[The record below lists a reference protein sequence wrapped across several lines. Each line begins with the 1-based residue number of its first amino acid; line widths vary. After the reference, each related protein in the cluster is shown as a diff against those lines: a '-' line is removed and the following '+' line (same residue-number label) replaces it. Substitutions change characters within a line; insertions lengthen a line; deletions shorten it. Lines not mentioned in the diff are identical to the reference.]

1 MKYLGITPHGLP
13 AMPMVALLFSI
24 SLVISACTGAY
35 RDPQAR
41 TIGDVTDDLAI
52 GTKVKSKL
60 LADGQ
65 VSGLRINVDVHQGV
79 VTLRGPVPTEAL
91 GTHAAALAA
100 GIKGVER
107 VENLTRV
114 ND

>member
-1 MKYLGITPHGLP
+1 MKDLGCGFHG
-13 AMPMVALLFSI
+13 VAAIKTATLLLTI
-24 SLVISACTGAY
+24 SWLLSACTGAY

-41 TIGDVTDDLAI
+41 TIGEVTDDVAI

-79 VTLRGPVPTEAL
+79 VTLRGPVPTKAL
-91 GTHAAALAA
+91 GAHAAALAA
-100 GIKGVER
+100 GIKGVDR